1 MNCPVCNY
9 HDTRV
14 LDSRVAAD
22 GLSIRR
28 RRGCLKCKYRFS
40 TYEQVELL
48 DLTIIKRDGRR
59 EPYDRQKLEEGVR
72 SSLIKRSYTKEDF
85 SKLVNV
91 IERDI
96 QKMKKDELQSAMVG
110 EIVMRHLERFDKVA
124 YIRFASVYRQF
135 EDVRRFQ
142 QEISKFIARP
152 RLAKT
157 RMRQRRTFARLSRK
171 NLGSLP
177 RTVPKALVRGGI

>member
-28 RRGCLKCKYRFS
+28 RRSCLKCKYRFS

-59 EPYDRQKLEEGVR
+59 EPYDRQKLALGIE

-85 SKLVNV
+85 QKLINT

-96 QKMKKDELQSAMVG
+96 QKLKKDELPSAVMG
-110 EIVMRHLERFDKVA
+110 EIVMRHLERFDKVG

-142 QEISKFIARP
+142 HEIKKLIRT
-152 RLAKT
+152 RKT
-157 RMRQRRTFARLSRK
+157 LKRAPTRKRT
-171 NLGSLP
+171 
-177 RTVPKALVRGGI
+177 RTKTT

>member
-1 MNCPVCNY
+1 
-9 HDTRV
+9 
-14 LDSRVAAD
+14 VAAD

-28 RRGCLKCKYRFS
+28 RRSCLKCKYRFS

-59 EPYDRQKLEEGVR
+59 EPYDRMKLEQGVA

-85 SKLVNV
+85 QKLINA

-96 QKMKKDELQSAMVG
+96 QKMKKDELPSGALG
-110 EIVMRHLERFDKVA
+110 EIVMRHLERFDKVG

-142 QEISKFIARP
+142 HEIKKLIRTRGAYRSEPPQKRT
-152 RLAKT
+152 RTHAK
-157 RMRQRRTFARLSRK
+157 
-171 NLGSLP
+171 
-177 RTVPKALVRGGI
+177 

>member
-1 MNCPVCNY
+1 MNCPVCNF

-28 RRGCLKCKYRFS
+28 RRSCLKCKYRFS

-48 DLTIIKRDGRR
+48 DFTIIKRDGRR
-59 EPYDRQKLEEGVR
+59 ESYDRKKLEEGVR
-72 SSLIKRSYTKEDF
+72 NSLVKRSYTEEDF
-85 SKLVNV
+85 HKLINA

-96 QKMKKDELQSAMVG
+96 QKTKKRELPSVVVG
-110 EIVMRHLERFDKVA
+110 ELVMRHLEKFDKVG

-142 QEISKFIARP
+142 RELSRLVRERP
-152 RLAKT
+152 RMGKKLRT
-157 RMRQRRTFARLSRK
+157 RTS
-171 NLGSLP
+171 
-177 RTVPKALVRGGI
+177 KAFKVKKRFKKV